1 MPDGKATCD
10 FASERSETSP
20 VRAPEA
26 GAQPGMQDGRTSCDF
41 ASERSETSP
50 VRDAFEPSATIPGYT
65 LGDVYWSGV
74 NPLGSEPLAITAV
87 RRNAD
92 GTVEL
97 AINACRPDPEAVYHV
112 FRMADLA
119 KPEEAVEVPSAAA
132 NFVGDAAA
140 WKTTWRG
147 DAGSSDRAFFFVKAV
162 PVQ

>member
-1 MPDGKATCD
+1 MRRGK
-10 FASERSETSP
+10 
-20 VRAPEA
+20 VRRAIQGA
-26 GAQPGMQDGRTSCDF
+26 GWKGD
-41 ASERSETSP
+41 
-50 VRDAFEPSATIPGYT
+50 VRFRLGTVRNESGPRAFEPSATIPGYT

>member
-1 MPDGKATCD
+1 
-10 FASERSETSP
+10 
-20 VRAPEA
+20 
-26 GAQPGMQDGRTSCDF
+26 MQDGRTSCDF